1 MGTAETLG
9 FGGQEKHLKEMA
21 AESFNDHL
29 YHHLLH
35 VDSTPARQRTLHEVV
50 PCATTGV
57 QGGGADGVQRRLST
71 MPPLQL
77 SDNHDAGLSD
87 TALVSLFVTLG
98 MRETPYYHQFSA
110 NIRGEVW
117 SWDHTFS
124 LIKKFPNLGVGA
136 ALTMTC
142 NSTGQLF
149 TCKLMVSKST
159 REAMP
164 LPKSLN
170 TSHYAAS
177 PEDVIALLRVICCIA
192 VPISD
197 QSSRSSSSLSLP
209 PSMLDAI
216 LAVRLYTSRVGLR
229 KRPPRRKKAARRRS
243 IVERRGGAMS

>member
-1 MGTAETLG
+1 M
-9 FGGQEKHLKEMA
+9 
-21 AESFNDHL
+21 
-29 YHHLLH
+29 
-35 VDSTPARQRTLHEVV
+35 
-50 PCATTGV
+50 
-57 QGGGADGVQRRLST
+57 QRRLRRST

-170 TSHYAAS
+170 TSHYSAS
-177 PEDVIALLRVICCIA
+177 PEGVIALLRVIRCIA
-192 VPISD
+192 ATTTSAAVPTTTTTTTTGMAAGALTATGEYRHHHF
-197 QSSRSSSSLSLP
+197 SSGTQHHHHHHHHHGHGSGS
-209 PSMLDAI
+209 
-216 LAVRLYTSRVGLR
+216 
-229 KRPPRRKKAARRRS
+229 
-243 IVERRGGAMS
+243 GGI